1 MDACLKLGG
10 RWKSIVLLPVMAL
23 LASGCVGSLQ
33 KKNVTALDEE
43 TRARKTPEIWDTS
56 KLEPN
61 HIALARDLMDKGFY
75 DVALVQLKTA
85 MEKDKTSVDA
95 YNLAGV
101 CTRETGKLKQ
111 SLEYFEYAL
120 LLDSDN
126 APVHNNIAILYTL
139 MQQSITARK
148 HFERAVE
155 LDPARV
161 SFFNNLGYFLMER
174 EEYGE
179 AEAIFNQGLA
189 LDPSNENVINNL
201 AICLGHQKMD
211 TEALKLLMAHQSLEL
226 AFYNMGCIY
235 KLRNDTTRADAM
247 FELSRRNSVKVGS
260 KKQKVFDLQVMNPS
274 APVDSTP
281 ADGMTGDVAHTIY
294 TKKYLSSMKSDANAL
309 EDKKNK

>member
-1 MDACLKLGG
+1 MEACLKLGG
-10 RWKSIVLLPVMAL
+10 RWKSMVLLPVMAL
-23 LASGCVGSLQ
+23 LASGCVNTLQ
-33 KKNVTALDEE
+33 KKKVTALDEE
-43 TRARKTPEIWDTS
+43 TRIRNAPQIWDTS

-85 MEKDKTSVDA
+85 LEKDKTSFDA

-101 CTRETGKLKQ
+101 CARETGKLKKG
-111 SLEYFEYAL
+111 LDYFEYAL
-120 LLDSDN
+120 LLDQDN
-126 APVHNNIAILYTL
+126 ASAHNNIAILF
-139 MQQSITARK
+139 SIMGQDTSARN
-148 HFERAVE
+148 HFKRAVA
-155 LDPARV
+155 LDPARAG
-161 SFFNNLGYFLMER
+161 FFNNLGYFLMER

-179 AEAIFNQGLA
+179 AEASFNQALA
-189 LDPSNENVINNL
+189 LEPSNDNVINNL
-201 AICLGHQKMD
+201 AICLGHQKKD

-281 ADGMTGDVAHTIY
+281 ADGMAGDVAHTIY
-294 TKKYLSSMKSDANAL
+294 IKKYLSSMKSDANAL
-309 EDKKNK
+309 KDKKE